1 MINPKRADPPS
12 RAHVPE
18 HRTGLRPPRIGRAR
32 YSIGETDATTALRRH
47 IRSVTIMG
55 MDENG
60 LPAFSHTLDD
70 VPENVNGDQVADIV
84 EMVTE
89 LIRQS

>member
-1 MINPKRADPPS
+1 MATTPNNNANVDVGRPKVGGYAFRAP
-12 RAHVPE
+12 
-18 HRTGLRPPRIGRAR
+18 IGTTLP
-32 YSIGETDATTALRRH
+32 TDATTALRRH

>member
-1 MINPKRADPPS
+1 MTVGIDADLHFGILPF
-12 RAHVPE
+12 
-18 HRTGLRPPRIGRAR
+18 HRFRYR

-70 VPENVNGDQVADIV
+70 VPENVNGYQVADIV

>member
-1 MINPKRADPPS
+1 MTIRSAPTAVSCACS
-12 RAHVPE
+12 RTS
-18 HRTGLRPPRIGRAR
+18 HRTFGLPLGRAR

>member
-1 MINPKRADPPS
+1 
-12 RAHVPE
+12 
-18 HRTGLRPPRIGRAR
+18 
-32 YSIGETDATTALRRH
+32 
-47 IRSVTIMG
+47 